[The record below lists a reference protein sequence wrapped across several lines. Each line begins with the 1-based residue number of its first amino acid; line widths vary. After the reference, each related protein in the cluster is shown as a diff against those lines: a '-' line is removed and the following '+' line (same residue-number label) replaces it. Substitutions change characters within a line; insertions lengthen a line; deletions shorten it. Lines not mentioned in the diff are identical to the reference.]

1 MSKLGDGSAS
11 RGVEEISGRELSWLK
26 DAHDKFATAQEETT
40 GAEPG
45 KGLAWLVVIQ
55 VLVYYLCT
63 SIISTVTYLGIFAYI
78 YVKWVYPMSNT
89 KESEDLD
96 ESVAEADQEPEWLLD
111 QFFSYIQQNKT
122 DKNSSPSEEAELNV
136 PDVEDEPGW
145 VVDRFLS
152 YVQQHKASA
161 EMDEVEDDQDS
172 NDQQLDDSKESSVN
186 GPESETL
193 VFNSEVTVSVVSKV
207 ASSVTSITNTLST
220 DEVKDTTELDDDEDD
235 FEMIDSDELN

>member
-1 MSKLGDGSAS
+1 M
-11 RGVEEISGRELSWLK
+11 
-26 DAHDKFATAQEETT
+26 
-40 GAEPG
+40 GA
-45 KGLAWLVVIQ
+45 WVVVIQ
-55 VLVYYLCT
+55 LLVYYLCT

-122 DKNSSPSEEAELNV
+122 DKNSSPSEEAVLSV

-152 YVQQHKASA
+152 YVQQHKASE

-172 NDQQLDDSKESSVN
+172 NDQQLDDSKERSLN

-193 VFNSEVTVSVVSKV
+193 AFNSEVTVSVVSKV
-207 ASSVTSITNTLST
+207 
-220 DEVKDTTELDDDEDD
+220 
-235 FEMIDSDELN
+235 